1 MFSIIYLCYVTCHTQ
16 WAWVTYADT
25 CTGCWAYVL
34 WWLSCNLFHLWKRR
48 KIRATLL
55 NEVRLETPG
64 ADFVY
69 TFQNPPS
76 YSEFWPT
83 VKLLF
88 WTPGY
93 NEFCKALVSSLTSF
107 NKIAR
112 IFFRFHKWKR
122 LHDNHQRMLYGHF
135 VPSFHLMVSEVTS
148 LPMQAKFLRQK

>member
-93 NEFCKALVSSLTSF
+93 NEFCKALASVWLCDFRQNLTSNWGVFCSLAFRKAYTKSAPEVSNLTSF
-107 NKIAR
+107 NFIALSKITEPN
-112 IFFRFHKWKR
+112 W
-122 LHDNHQRMLYGHF
+122 G
-135 VPSFHLMVSEVTS
+135 
-148 LPMQAKFLRQK
+148 